1 MAREKVRYFPH
12 YVTMMDDQAIVML
25 DLYFRDELELPECV
39 HYGYEHYNRLL
50 EYAAKNNSDTISLAT
65 PLERMAVAKANGW
78 TLSELEEF
86 AERAVEFGLF
96 DAAIWREFHR
106 LTSNRMHEV
115 RAYINERSECGKMGG
130 RPPKKKAKS

>member
-1 MAREKVRYFPH
+1 MAREKVSYFPH
-12 YVTMMDDQAIVML
+12 YVTMSDDQAIVML
-25 DLYFRDELELPECV
+25 DLFFREEYDLREDV

-78 TLSELEEF
+78 TLAELDAF
-86 AERAVEFGLF
+86 VNRAVEFGLF
-96 DAAIWREFHR
+96 DASIWREFHR

-115 RAYINERSECGKMGG
+115 RAYINQRSECGKLGG

>member
-1 MAREKVRYFPH
+1 MAREKVSYFPH
-12 YVTMMDDQAIVML
+12 YVTMSDDQAIVML
-25 DLYFRDELELPECV
+25 DLFFREEYELREDV

-50 EYAAKNNSDTISLAT
+50 EYAAKNNSDTISLTT

-78 TLSELEEF
+78 TLAELDAF
-86 AERAVEFGLF
+86 VNRAVEFGLF

-115 RAYINERSECGKMGG
+115 RAYINERSECGKKGG
-130 RPPKKKAKS
+130 RPPKSKAKS

>member
-1 MAREKVRYFPH
+1 MAREKVSYFPH
-12 YVTMMDDQAIVML
+12 YVTMSDDQAIVML
-25 DLYFRDELELPECV
+25 DLFFREEYDLREDV

-78 TLSELEEF
+78 TLAELDAF
-86 AERAVEFGLF
+86 VNRAVEFGLF

-115 RAYINERSECGKMGG
+115 RAYINRQSENGRKGGKK
-130 RPPKKKAKS
+130 PKASA

>member
-1 MAREKVRYFPH
+1 MAREKVSYFPH
-12 YVTMMDDQAIVML
+12 YVTMSDDQAIVML
-25 DLYFRDELELPECV
+25 DLFFREEYDLREDV

-50 EYAAKNNSDTISLAT
+50 EYAAKNNSDTISLTT

-78 TLSELEEF
+78 TLAELDAF
-86 AERAVEFGLF
+86 VNRAVEFGLF

-115 RAYINERSECGKMGG
+115 RAYINQRSECGKLGG